1 MRAAWKVVVGGIF
14 TGMVGVAG
22 CSVYNI
28 VNALD
33 GGSSGASARVKTGP
47 PTADEVRK
55 TAADFLAAWSA
66 GQISKAA
73 QLTNNEASA
82 VTALRGYRDEAHIT
96 KATFKAKSARGAA
109 VPFSVTATVTFEKH
123 TTVWRYDSQVKVTR
137 GVKTGKALVDWE
149 PSVVHPKLARGQTLK
164 TNHAEMVQINAV
176 DRNGAV
182 LDPKNYP
189 SLRPILAKLRDK
201 YVSRVHGEPGIETW
215 IEGADGEPGET
226 LQVITKGEPGKLR
239 TTLDARMQRAAEKA
253 VGKHAQASVVALKAS
268 TGEVLAV
275 ANANDYDFNPAFMG
289 RTAPGSTF
297 KIITATAILA
307 RGHVT
312 PSTPVTCFKSYSYN
326 QGMTF
331 HNVEGSQI
339 GNASFAVDFAQ
350 SCNTAFIR
358 LNPEIPEDNA
368 LAVTAKKYYGLGGDD
383 WQTGI
388 SSFDGS
394 VPVANGDA
402 KSASMIG
409 QDQVQMN
416 PLNMASVAAT
426 VRTGSFHQ
434 PYLIPQ
440 SIDHRP
446 FATAQP
452 LPPRVADQLRHM
464 MQLTVTS
471 GTARGV
477 GLGPGAGAKTGSAE
491 VGEGRPTD
499 GWLTAYR
506 GDIAAAAVVPGGGHG
521 ATSAG
526 PIVRAV
532 MPW

>member
-1 MRAAWKVVVGGIF
+1 MRAMWKVVVGGIF
-14 TGMVGVAG
+14 AGMVGVAG
-22 CSVYNI
+22 WSVYNI

-33 GGSSGASARVKTGP
+33 GGSAAVKTGP
-47 PTADEVRK
+47 PTAGEVREI
-55 TAADFLAAWSA
+55 AEDFLAAWSA
-66 GQISKAA
+66 GRIGEAA
-73 QLTNNEASA
+73 RLTNSEASA
-82 VTALRGYRDEAHIT
+82 ITALRGYRDDAHIT
-96 KATFKAKSARGAA
+96 KVTFQAKPARGTA
-109 VPFSVTATVTFEKH
+109 VPFSVTATVAFEKH
-123 TTVWRYDSQVKVTR
+123 TTTWRYDSQLDVTR
-137 GVKTGKALVDWE
+137 GITTGKALVDWE
-149 PSVVHPKLARGQTLK
+149 PSVIHPKLRRGQTLR
-164 TNHAEMVQINAV
+164 TDQAETVRIEAV
-176 DRNGAV
+176 DRNGTV
-182 LDPKNYP
+182 LDPENYP
-189 SLRPILAKLRDK
+189 SLRPILAKLRDE
-201 YVSRVHGEPGIETW
+201 YASRVGGESGIETW

-226 LQVITKGEPGKLR
+226 LRVITKGEPGKLR
-239 TTLDARMQRAAEKA
+239 TTLDARLQTAAEKA
-253 VGKHAQASVVALKAS
+253 VGKHEQASVVALKAS

-275 ANANDYDFNPAFMG
+275 ANASDHDFNPAFMG
-289 RTAPGSTF
+289 RTPPGSTF

-312 PSTPVTCFKSYSYN
+312 LSTPVTCFKSYSYN

-339 GNASFAVDFAQ
+339 ENASFAVDFAQ
-350 SCNTAFIR
+350 SCNTAFIK
-358 LNPEIPEDNA
+358 LNPEIPEDGA
-368 LAVTAKKYYGLGGDD
+368 LAATAKKYYGLGGDD

-434 PYLIPQ
+434 PYLIPK

-452 LPPRVADQLRHM
+452 LPPGVADQLRRM
-464 MQLTVTS
+464 MRLTVTS

-506 GDIAAAAVVPGGGHG
+506 GDIAVAAVVPGGGHG

-526 PIVRAV
+526 PIVRAL
-532 MPW
+532 MS